1 MNTNATATR
10 GFPIFTLAFV
20 ALFIGKVAGW
30 LQITWF
36 IVFLPLLIGFS
47 MLIGVLAI
55 VAVIALIAL
64 AVS

>member
-1 MNTNATATR
+1 MHTNATATR

-36 IVFLPLLIGFS
+36 IVFLPLLIGLGMFVGV
-47 MLIGVLAI
+47 IGI
-55 VAVIALIAL
+55 VALLALIAL
-64 AVS
+64 AIN